1 MENLTDCFQFHA
13 ILYTSKLST
22 APQQGGCAVGFC
34 ISARSLRLH
43 GHTMNYLPCVPKACS
58 GHRPAHR
65 GLRRAWSHGCP
76 IPAVTSHCLLLPPGL
91 PPALPHGGDPDPGGR
106 GEAHHAESQ
115 KPAPAP
121 VRAARLRVRAEH
133 PGRHPPRARPA
144 LQQLQ
149 RAVPEQLGE
158 GAGGSGCCWVPRD
171 SVGTG
176 LGLLRSRQ
184 QLRSMGLPPIVFLF

>member
-1 MENLTDCFQFHA
+1 MENLTDCFQFHG

-22 APQQGGCAVGFC
+22 APQQGSCAVGFC
-34 ISARSLRLH
+34 ISARSLRLR
-43 GHTMNYLPCVPKACS
+43 GHTTNFLPCVPKVCS

-65 GLRRAWSHGCP
+65 GLRCAWSRGCP
-76 IPAVTSHCLLLPPGL
+76 IPAVTSRCLFMPPGL

-133 PGRHPPRARPA
+133 PGRHPP
-144 LQQLQ
+144 LSL
-149 RAVPEQLGE
+149 
-158 GAGGSGCCWVPRD
+158 
-171 SVGTG
+171 
-176 LGLLRSRQ
+176 
-184 QLRSMGLPPIVFLF
+184 IHI